1 MKLLHVWSF
10 KYPVVR
16 QYDRIDCGPAALLS
30 VLKYYKGNDNLVHVR
45 EITNTDNEGS
55 SLLRLAE
62 GARVLGFEAT
72 GVTGQY
78 EDLVK
83 ERMPCIA
90 HIVTENRLQH
100 FVVIYKININSVI
113 IGDPAKG
120 LLKLKK
126 EEFIKMWKRKAVLLI
141 KLKGKVYESKQK
153 STFDWIKVYIGKEK
167 AWIIQAIF
175 LGILYTIFGLLTAIF
190 IQWLID
196 RFIPEG
202 NYVKIILTGTFLF
215 FLLLL
220 RAITGYVRQRFLV
233 IINKKINV
241 NINADFLAHLFR
253 LPKKFFD
260 TRKTGDIMARI
271 NDATKIQQAI
281 IKIAG
286 TTIID
291 GLIIIGSFV
300 FIWQFSNILAWITLV
315 FIPIYGSILFFSI
328 QGLKHQQS
336 EVMQSYAQVESTY
349 IDSLKGIDDI
359 IAYNVCQVFSKLNR
373 ALFMLYQNKLE
384 NIGFTQARLS
394 LFSDAYSAIIT
405 LCLLI
410 TGALLV
416 IKSDLLLGKM
426 MASYALL
433 ANMIP
438 AVNGLIDSNISL
450 QGASIA
456 SRRLLDLLLVE
467 REKNEGKKLF
477 KMNKSLTM
485 KEGSFSWADKSDVF
499 NNVSIE
505 IKKGQITALWGPNG
519 SGKSTIVHILQRK
532 YVLDSGSIFID
543 NVSAPEIDIVDYRR
557 NIGVVPTDVRIF
569 NSTLAD
575 NITLGRPVKSIKH
588 LAKILTSYG
597 LIEFVN
603 RFEDGF
609 FTLLGEGG
617 RGLSI
622 GEKQIIGVSR
632 AIMNLPEVLI
642 LDEGINS
649 VDVQTAAFIFDILIN
664 YAKCHAVVIITHN
677 LITLTKADYLYILK
691 DGIIFQEGE
700 PRVLIEQEGCFQQV
714 WRLHQKI

>member
-1 MKLLHVWSF
+1 VKLLRFLSF

-30 VLKYYKGNDNLVHVR
+30 VLKYYKGADNLVHIR
-45 EITNTDNEGS
+45 EITNTDNQGS
-55 SLLRLAE
+55 SLQGLAK
-62 GARVLGFEAT
+62 GARALGFDAK

-78 EDLVK
+78 EDLLQ

-90 HIVTENRLQH
+90 HIIIEDGLQH
-100 FVVIYKININSVI
+100 FVVVYKTYFNSVI

-120 LLKLKK
+120 LLKLHK

-141 KLKGKVYESKQK
+141 KLKGKVYESNQK
-153 STFDWIKVYIGKEK
+153 GTFNWIKAYLIKDK
-167 AWIIQAIF
+167 AWIYQAVF

-202 NYVKIILTGTFLF
+202 NYTKIILTGTIL
-215 FLLLL
+215 FLLLIL
-220 RAITGYVRQRFLV
+220 RAITGYFRQRFLV
-233 IINKKINV
+233 ILNRKIII
-241 NINADFLAHLFR
+241 NINAEFITHLFQ

-260 TRKTGDIMARI
+260 TRKTGDITARI
-271 NDATKIQQAI
+271 NDTIKIQQAI

-300 FIWQFSNILAWITLV
+300 FIWQFSNILAWISLV

-328 QGLKHQQS
+328 QGLKQQQN
-336 EVMQSYAQVESTY
+336 EVMKSYARAESTY

-359 IAYNVCQVFSKLNR
+359 ITYNVCQVFSKLNR
-373 ALFMLYQNKLE
+373 SLFVLYQNKLE

-405 LCLLI
+405 ICLLI
-410 TGALLV
+410 AGALLV
-416 IKSDLLLGKM
+416 IQSDLLLGKM

-456 SRRLLDLLLVE
+456 SRRLRDLLLVE

-477 KMNKSLTM
+477 KMNKSLVM
-485 KEGSFSWADKSDVF
+485 KEGSFAWANNNDVF

-505 IKKGQITALWGPNG
+505 IKKGRITAIWGPNG
-519 SGKSTIVHILQRK
+519 SGKSTMVHILQRK
-532 YVLDSGSIFID
+532 YFLDSGSIFVD
-543 NVSAPEIDIVDYRR
+543 NLSAQEIDIVDYRK
-557 NIGVVPTDVRIF
+557 NIGVVPTDVKIF
-569 NSTLAD
+569 NGTLVD
-575 NITLGRPVKSIKH
+575 NITLGRPVKSINH
-588 LAKILTSYG
+588 LSKIMANNG
-597 LIEFVN
+597 LAEFVK
-603 RFEDGF
+603 RFENGF

-617 RGLSI
+617 RGLSV
-622 GEKQIIGVSR
+622 GEKQMLGVSR

-649 VDVQTAAFIFDILIN
+649 IDAHTAVSILDILIN

-677 LITLTKADYLYILK
+677 LITLTKANYLYILK
-691 DGIIFQEGE
+691 DGIIFQEGD
-700 PRVLIEQEGCFQQV
+700 PRLLIAQEGCFQQA
-714 WRLHQKI
+714 WRLYQNI